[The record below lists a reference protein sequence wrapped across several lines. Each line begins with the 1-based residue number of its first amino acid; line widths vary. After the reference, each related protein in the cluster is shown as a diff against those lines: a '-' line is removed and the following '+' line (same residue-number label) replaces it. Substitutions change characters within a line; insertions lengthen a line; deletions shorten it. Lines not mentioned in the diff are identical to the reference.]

1 MREGLGKNH
10 FMQKTTRKYP
20 DNKPATEKLLPHFGG
35 NVSFVFMKEDLTKI
49 RDMLSANKVLVDTL
63 GGYHIL

>member
-1 MREGLGKNH
+1 MGKNP
-10 FMQKTTRKYP
+10 FMQKATWKYL
-20 DNKPATEKLLPHFGG
+20 DNKPVTEKLLPHFGG

-49 RDMLSANKVLVDTL
+49 RVMLSANKVLVDTL

>member
-1 MREGLGKNH
+1 MREGLGKNP
-10 FMQKTTRKYP
+10 FRQKATQRYL

-49 RDMLSANKVLVDTL
+49 RDMLSAN
-63 GGYHIL
+63 